1 MEEDETQQ
9 RLKNL
14 QAMIRNVYLPL
25 MESKVETKLHMEK
38 FQKQINI
45 SLQQAYGNVTI
56 RVPPVP
62 ANKDDDEIRKDRR
75 TIEEFQTAIVSQPTF
90 MSCVGRVGAD
100 DQGDDRQG
108 EGPSQGDQHC
118 LRRSRVL
125 ARPLSHLQHPVP
137 AADHAPSQAHPQ
149 RNQPIPL
156 FL

>member
-75 TIEEFQTAIVSQPTF
+75 TIEEFQTAIVSSPLP
-90 MSCVGRVGAD
+90 SCLCVGRMGAD

-108 EGPSQGDQHC
+108 EGPRQGDQHG
-118 LRRSRVL
+118 LR
-125 ARPLSHLQHPVP
+125 
-137 AADHAPSQAHPQ
+137 
-149 RNQPIPL
+149 
-156 FL
+156 

>member
-14 QAMIRNVYLPL
+14 QAMIRNVYMPL
-25 MESKVETKLHMEK
+25 MESKVETRLHMEK

-62 ANKDDDEIRKDRR
+62 ANKDDDEIRKDRA
-75 TIEEFQTAIVSQPTF
+75 TIEEFKTAIVISST
-90 MSCVGRVGAD
+90 SCLCRMNGR
-100 DQGDDRQG
+100 
-108 EGPSQGDQHC
+108 
-118 LRRSRVL
+118 RRSRRL
-125 ARPLSHLQHPVP
+125 STRRRSESRRLTRPTARPSTGV
-137 AADHAPSQAHPQ
+137 HALPPSTPCSSSSPCPKSSASSTYYPM
-149 RNQPIPL
+149 PL